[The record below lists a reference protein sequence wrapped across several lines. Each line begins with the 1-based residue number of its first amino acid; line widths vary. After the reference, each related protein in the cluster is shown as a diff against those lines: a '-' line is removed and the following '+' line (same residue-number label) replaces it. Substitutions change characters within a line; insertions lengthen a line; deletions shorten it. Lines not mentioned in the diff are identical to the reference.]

1 MNDLPKYEHTDLPT
15 KVGKPWEGNREE
27 TVVNFWG
34 RCERITTNVDLCDR
48 CLAQMK
54 NPEIENVEAD

>member
-1 MNDLPKYEHTDLPT
+1 MNDLPKYERTDLPE
-15 KVGKPWEGNREE
+15 KVGKPWEGDREE
-27 TVVNFWG
+27 TVVNFCD